1 MQDGSNV
8 DKEPAACEVEPTKPV
23 CPSLRELGFTIAEN
37 DAVSLSTSSPP
48 IADPTTPGSHSPCQ
62 RIQGS

>member
-8 DKEPAACEVEPTKPV
+8 AKEPAACEVEPTKPV
-23 CPSLRELGFTIAEN
+23 CPSLLELGFTIAEN
-37 DAVSLSTSSPP
+37 DAVSLSTSSAPV
-48 IADPTTPGSHSPCQ
+48 ADPTTPGSHSPCQ